1 MTYDKPERI
10 LASKIINFTKIKNIF
25 ISYNRVRKRILWFSG
40 SVMVYFIFRRFLC
53 IEIYKTPNNLNPS
66 LMKEIFER
74 GMKIELLE
82 TDICWIGIF
91 LGETKLRLLLKFFN
105 FNLFIVD
112 VLLFYNNSYIL
123 RKYAN
128 LGQLIHYLKIT

>member
-91 LGETKLRLLLKFFN
+91 LGETKLRLVLKFFY

>member
-10 LASKIINFTKIKNIF
+10 LASKIINFTKIRNIF
-25 ISYNRVRKRILWFSG
+25 ISYDRVRKRILWFSG

-74 GMKIELLE
+74 GMKIELLA

-91 LGETKLRLLLKFFN
+91 LGETKLRLVLKFFN

>member
-10 LASKIINFTKIKNIF
+10 LASKIINFTKIRNIF
-25 ISYNRVRKRILWFSG
+25 ISYDRVRKRILWFSG
-40 SVMVYFIFRRFLC
+40 SVIVYFIFRRFLC

-74 GMKIELLE
+74 GMKIELLA

-91 LGETKLRLLLKFFN
+91 LGETKLRLVLKFFN
-105 FNLFIVD
+105 FNLFILD

>member
-1 MTYDKPERI
+1 
-10 LASKIINFTKIKNIF
+10 
-25 ISYNRVRKRILWFSG
+25 
-40 SVMVYFIFRRFLC
+40 
-53 IEIYKTPNNLNPS
+53 
-66 LMKEIFER
+66 MKEIFER
-74 GMKIELLE
+74 GMKIELLA

-91 LGETKLRLLLKFFN
+91 LGETKLRLVLKFFN

-123 RKYAN
+123 RKYAS

>member
-74 GMKIELLE
+74 GMKIELLA

-91 LGETKLRLLLKFFN
+91 LGETKLRLVLKFFN

>member
-10 LASKIINFTKIKNIF
+10 LASKIINFTKIRNIF
-25 ISYNRVRKRILWFSG
+25 ISYDRVRKRILWFSG

-91 LGETKLRLLLKFFN
+91 LGETKLRLVLKFFN

>member
-10 LASKIINFTKIKNIF
+10 LASKIINFTKIRNIF
-25 ISYNRVRKRILWFSG
+25 ISYDRVRKRILWFSG
-40 SVMVYFIFRRFLC
+40 SVIVYFIFRRFLC

-74 GMKIELLE
+74 GMKIELLA

-91 LGETKLRLLLKFFN
+91 LGETKLRLVLKFFN

-123 RKYAN
+123 RKYVN

>member
-10 LASKIINFTKIKNIF
+10 LASKIINFTKIRNIF
-25 ISYNRVRKRILWFSG
+25 IRYDRVRKRILWFSG

-91 LGETKLRLLLKFFN
+91 LGETKLRLVLKFFN

>member
-91 LGETKLRLLLKFFN
+91 LGETKLRLVLKFFN

-123 RKYAN
+123 RKYAK

>member
-91 LGETKLRLLLKFFN
+91 LGETKLRLVLKFFN